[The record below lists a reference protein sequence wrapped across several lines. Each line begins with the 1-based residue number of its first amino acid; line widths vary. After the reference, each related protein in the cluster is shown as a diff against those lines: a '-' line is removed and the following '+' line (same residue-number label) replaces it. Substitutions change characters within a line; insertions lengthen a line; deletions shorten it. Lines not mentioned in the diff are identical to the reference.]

1 VGKKGEFAL
10 MHDANVLLEYT
21 RPVVLRPPSTALMII
36 DMQYLSACRTTGM
49 GRWLNDNGR
58 ADEGR
63 YRFDRIEQLLV
74 PNIRTLLSF
83 FREHRLQVVH
93 VVLAS
98 QMEGARD
105 VVAHS
110 RVHEAEFGN
119 EPGRIETQILDELAP
134 TPNEPV
140 VQKLSA
146 SAFNSSNIDFL
157 LRSLGIDTVVV
168 AGVSTSQCVG
178 LTAHDA
184 ADRGY
189 GVAIVEDACA
199 EDIEEHHVWTLEQ
212 FRRVFG
218 RVATTAEVVTELQDA
233 LAASVPVDSY

>member
-1 VGKKGEFAL
+1 MPET
-10 MHDANVLLEYT
+10 DVLTEYT
-21 RPVVLRPPSTALMII
+21 QPVAFRLSSTALVII

-49 GRWLNDNGR
+49 GRWLTEHGR

-63 YRFDRIEQLLV
+63 YRFDRIEELLI
-74 PNIRTLLSF
+74 PNIDRLLSF
-83 FREHRLQVVH
+83 FRQHRLQVIH
-93 VVLAS
+93 VALAS

-105 VVAHS
+105 VVEHS

-119 EPGRIETQILDELAP
+119 QPGNIETQILDELAP
-134 TPNEPV
+134 RPNEPV

-157 LRSLGIDTVVV
+157 LRTLGVDTLIVT
-168 AGVSTSQCVG
+168 GVSTSQCVG
-178 LTAHDA
+178 LTALDA

-189 GVAIVEDACA
+189 KVAIIEDACA

-218 RVATTAEVVTELQDA
+218 RVATTREVLAELRET
-233 LAASVPVDSY
+233 LASPPAVSR